1 VTDSV
6 TQPDPTHP
14 PIRAAIEAHCHRVG
28 EMLIAQGLLT
38 KEQLEDVLQQQ
49 ANENGWSAAAT
60 LRDYQRDHYPEA
72 AAPEDWV
79 ISFEGVTKRFGGY
92 TAVRDVNFKIYDLP
106 EKGEFIGVL
115 GPSGC
120 GKSTILS
127 MIAGFYS
134 PTEGKVLMH
143 GRPIRGP
150 ASDRGMV
157 FQSYSS
163 FPNLRVWENVVFG
176 LLLKELNTPPNA
188 AIGLLRRII
197 GVRGAASRRMR
208 EQAMHWIELVDL
220 SGSEDKYPHELSGG
234 MRQRVAIARTLAVK
248 PKVLLMDEPFGALD
262 RVTRWEMQDLLV
274 RIWHEVQA
282 TVFLV
287 THDLAEAVYLGD
299 RVFILSDS
307 PGTLIE
313 EVSLPSPDRPAAEM
327 QRDPGFNGMV
337 NEISAKVERGYFES
351 KRSDTSS
358 TATTG
363 DNK

>member
-1 VTDSV
+1 
-6 TQPDPTHP
+6 
-14 PIRAAIEAHCHRVG
+14 
-28 EMLIAQGLLT
+28 
-38 KEQLEDVLQQQ
+38 
-49 ANENGWSAAAT
+49 
-60 LRDYQRDHYPEA
+60 
-72 AAPEDWV
+72 
-79 ISFEGVTKRFGGY
+79 
-92 TAVRDVNFKIYDLP
+92 
-106 EKGEFIGVL
+106 
-115 GPSGC
+115 
-120 GKSTILS
+120 
-127 MIAGFYS
+127 
-134 PTEGKVLMH
+134 
-143 GRPIRGP
+143 
-150 ASDRGMV
+150 MV

-188 AIGLLRRII
+188 AAGLLRRFI
-197 GVRGAASRRMR
+197 GVRGAARRRMR
-208 EQAMHWIELVDL
+208 ERAMHWIELVDL
-220 SGSEDKYPHELSGG
+220 TGSEDKYPHELSGG

-327 QRDPGFNGMV
+327 QRDPAFNGIV
-337 NEISAKVERGYFES
+337 NEISAKVERGYFERT
-351 KRSDTSS
+351 RSVTPN
-358 TATTG
+358 TETTG
-363 DNK
+363 D